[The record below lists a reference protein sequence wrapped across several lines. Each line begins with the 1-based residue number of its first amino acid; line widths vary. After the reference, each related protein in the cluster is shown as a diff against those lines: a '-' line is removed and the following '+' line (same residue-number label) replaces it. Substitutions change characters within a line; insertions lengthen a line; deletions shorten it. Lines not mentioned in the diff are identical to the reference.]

1 MTARIT
7 RGDKVVTVDSQELVV
22 GDIIDIPTGD
32 AIPADCVVISS
43 NDLSVSEANLT
54 GEPEPIRKEGV
65 SSSNYEDNPNP
76 FLMQTTLVETGTC
89 KAIVVAVGMNTFVGR
104 TGLTMNIEKD
114 LTPLQKKL
122 ETIAE

>member
-1 MTARIT
+1 
-7 RGDKVVTVDSQELVV
+7 
-22 GDIIDIPTGD
+22 
-32 AIPADCVVISS
+32 
-43 NDLSVSEANLT
+43 VSEANLT